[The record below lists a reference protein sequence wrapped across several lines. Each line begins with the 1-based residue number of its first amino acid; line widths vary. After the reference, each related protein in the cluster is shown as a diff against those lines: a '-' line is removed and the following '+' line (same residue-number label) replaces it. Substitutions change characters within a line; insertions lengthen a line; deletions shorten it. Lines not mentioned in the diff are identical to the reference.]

1 MMRRDQPEKISC
13 KTRTHS
19 QTTRQHK
26 KLVDKLHVR
35 KSFQNEWPKS
45 GKICI
50 QCTQIFPIWKDLHW
64 KDLRPPTVLSSKVE
78 LPKEQ
83 TNFQLSTL
91 TNS

>member
-35 KSFQNEWPKS
+35 KSFQNGWPKS

-64 KDLRPPTVLSSKVE
+64 KDLRTPTVVE
-78 LPKEQ
+78 VQEKDSEVKLLVGRRISD
-83 TNFQLSTL
+83 F
-91 TNS
+91 

>member
-35 KSFQNEWPKS
+35 KSFQNGWPEKW
-45 GKICI
+45 KDLRTCM
-50 QCTQIFPIWKDLHW
+50 QIFPIWKDLHW
-64 KDLRPPTVLSSKVE
+64 KDLRTPTV
-78 LPKEQ
+78 
-83 TNFQLSTL
+83 QLVRC
-91 TNS
+91 

>member
-35 KSFQNEWPKS
+35 KSFQNGWPKS

-64 KDLRPPTVLSSKVE
+64 KDLRPPTVVYDQFSNRNRNLLKVNTKITH
-78 LPKEQ
+78 L
-83 TNFQLSTL
+83 
-91 TNS
+91 